1 MKIENGETPA
11 DVTLII
17 GSATFPMTALG
28 QNQYAVVLTIPD
40 DLPTGVREYEMVV
53 SYSCGAEEQAT
64 EAGEIVLI
72 DPSGQVTDMTTGQP
86 ITSAIVTLY
95 RVPDA
100 LPDTATETRD
110 CRTVDTRGG
119 NNWSNLP
126 AASLDEG
133 IVVNPELGL
142 INGSQEISPTVNPLT
157 TGNDGRYAWD
167 VVEGC
172 WYVAVE
178 AEGYHTLVSPV
189 VGVPPEVTDLDMA
202 LNPLARPPSV
212 YLPIVV
218 K

>member
-1 MKIENGETPA
+1 M
-11 DVTLII
+11 TL
-17 GSATFPMTALG
+17 LG
-28 QNQYAVVLTIPD
+28 QNQYAVVLTLPD
-40 DLPTGVREYEMVV
+40 DLPSGTSNYDMVV
-53 SYSCGAEEQAT
+53 SYSCGVEAQNT
-64 EAGEIVLI
+64 TAGEIVLI
-72 DPSGQVTDMTTGQP
+72 DPSGQVTDISTGQP

-119 NNWSNLP
+119 TDWSNVP
-126 AASLDEG
+126 SASLDTG
-133 IVVNPELGL
+133 IVVNPEFGL
-142 INGSQEISPTVNPLT
+142 INASQEISPTVNPLV

-172 WYVAVE
+172 WYVSVE
-178 AEGYHTLVSPV
+178 AEGYQTLVSPL

-202 LNPLARPPSV
+202 LSLSTKPPAV